1 MTTKTSTLPDT
12 KFIKSEVIDVIVK
25 NLGITKTAFFLRET
39 MSQKTDYLEIKKN
52 YSGTKTHRNF
62 IKRLLKVNLKSS
74 PIFSMTGSKR
84 TKS

>member
-39 MSQKTDYLEIKKN
+39 MSQKTDYLEIKKKLF
-52 YSGTKTHRNF
+52 GDKTARELYKEI
-62 IKRLLKVNLKSS
+62 IKSKLKK
-74 PIFSMTGSKR
+74 
-84 TKS
+84 

>member
-39 MSQKTDYLEIKKN
+39 MSQKTDYLEIKNKIL
-52 YSGTKTHRNF
+52 GDKTARELYREI
-62 IKRLLKVNLKSS
+62 IKSKLKK
-74 PIFSMTGSKR
+74 
-84 TKS
+84 

>member
-39 MSQKTDYLEIKKN
+39 MSQKTDYLEIKKKLFGDKTAREL
-52 YSGTKTHRNF
+52 YKEIIKTKH
-62 IKRLLKVNLKSS
+62 KK
-74 PIFSMTGSKR
+74 
-84 TKS
+84 

>member
-39 MSQKTDYLEIKKN
+39 MSQKTDYLEIKKKLF
-52 YSGTKTHRNF
+52 GDKTAIELYKEI
-62 IKRLLKVNLKSS
+62 IKSKLKK
-74 PIFSMTGSKR
+74 
-84 TKS
+84 

>member
-39 MSQKTDYLEIKKN
+39 MSQKTDYLEIKKKIF
-52 YSGTKTHRNF
+52 GDKTARELYKEI
-62 IKRLLKVNLKSS
+62 IKSKLKK
-74 PIFSMTGSKR
+74 
-84 TKS
+84 

>member
-39 MSQKTDYLEIKKN
+39 MSQKTDYLEIKKKIF
-52 YSGTKTHRNF
+52 GDKTARELYKDI
-62 IKRLLKVNLKSS
+62 IK
-74 PIFSMTGSKR
+74 SKF
-84 TKS
+84 KK